1 MRDGNDLVTVVDV
14 PAPAAALGTTVSVP
28 TLDGDQEIDVPAG
41 TQPGT
46 VVTLRGKGMPS
57 IGRRGRG
64 DQQVVLNVVIP
75 RKLTR
80 RQRELLEELRG
91 SLTDD
96 NLREVEDE
104 SILAKVKRALR

>member
-1 MRDGNDLVTVVDV
+1 
-14 PAPAAALGTTVSVP
+14 
-28 TLDGDQEIDVPAG
+28 
-41 TQPGT
+41 
-46 VVTLRGKGMPS
+46 MPS

-75 RKLTR
+75 RNLNG

-91 SLTDD
+91 SLTEE
-96 NLREVEDE
+96 NLREAEDE